1 MPSGFDGLK
10 MDAEYDF
17 QKAIIDGVAKPL
29 LVVGKDYH
37 VMLMNRAARETFSVV
52 SDTSSQIRCFQISHH
67 RETPC
72 DGIDHPCPL
81 RQAKKSGQ
89 PVTVIHAH
97 YPKNGEKRFFEV
109 MAAPLWGTDGTFH
122 GIVETI
128 HDITE
133 RIRTEAALQQ
143 YTERLRS
150 LAAQLT
156 EIAEAERQHLA
167 RELHDQVGQNL
178 TVLGINL
185 NIIETQLPVN
195 TPTEVRFRLND
206 SLALVEQTAD
216 RIRDVMANLRPP
228 VLDDYGL
235 VAALRW
241 YGDQFAKRGGVP
253 VTIDGEEPVPR
264 LSAQVETALFR
275 IAQEA
280 LMNVAKHAQASQV
293 KITLDMS
300 NNGLQLTI
308 SDDGIGFIPENLAET
323 DEYQGWGLLTINE
336 RSEAVGGSLQVISNP
351 LKGTQVIVEVP
362 R

>member
-1 MPSGFDGLK
+1 MPSGFDALK
-10 MDAEYDF
+10 MDAESDF

-37 VMLMNRAARETFSVV
+37 VKLMNRAARESFSEV
-52 SDTSSQIRCFQISHH
+52 SDPSSRTRCFQISHH

-81 RQAKKSGQ
+81 QQVRKSGQ

-97 YPKNGEKRFFEV
+97 YPNDGELRFFEI
-109 MAAPLWGTDGTFH
+109 MASPFWGTDGAFL
-122 GIVETI
+122 GIIETI

-133 RIRTEAALQQ
+133 RKRTEAELQQ

-156 EIAEAERQHLA
+156 EIAETERQQLA

-178 TVLGINL
+178 TALCINL
-185 NIIETQLPVN
+185 NIIASQLPVN
-195 TPTEVRFRLND
+195 SPTEVRFRLDD
-206 SLALVEQTAD
+206 SLALVDQTAE
-216 RIRDVMANLRPP
+216 RIRDVMAYLRPP

-253 VTIDGEEPVPR
+253 VTIDGEEPEPR
-264 LSAQVETALFR
+264 LAAQVENTLFR

-280 LMNVAKHAQASQV
+280 LINVAKHAQASQV
-293 KITLDMS
+293 KITLDLCS
-300 NNGLQLTI
+300 KGLQLTI
-308 SDDGIGFIPENLAET
+308 SDDGIGFVPDHLAEP
-323 DEYQGWGLLTINE
+323 DGCQGWGLLTIKE
-336 RSEAVGGSLQVISNP
+336 RSESVGGSCEIISNP